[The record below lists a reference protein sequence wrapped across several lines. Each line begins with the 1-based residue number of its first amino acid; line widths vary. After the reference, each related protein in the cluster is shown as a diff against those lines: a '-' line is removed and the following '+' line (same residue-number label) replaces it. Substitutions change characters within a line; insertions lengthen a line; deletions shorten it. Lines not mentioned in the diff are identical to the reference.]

1 VVVADS
7 VPAGLGVETMRI
19 GLVGLDDPRSIHS
32 YSGTPYFMAQ
42 ALLRRGCRIAF
53 YLHLTKQNAA
63 LIYLKEKVIRRLTGK
78 HVICERDPRIARHY
92 PEQINRA
99 LREHNADA
107 VLGTSS
113 FYTVTQ
119 NSPVPSIFW
128 GDTTVA
134 GVIDQYR
141 YYKDVT
147 KRSLSH
153 CHKLE
158 QAALNSCSLAIFSNH
173 WAADVA
179 RRNYSFDER
188 KLRVIPYGANLFT
201 TPEPGDV
208 DACIKHRDS
217 RRYELLFVGVDWQR
231 KGAQIAI
238 DAVAAMRALGAE
250 ARLTLVGCV
259 PPPGF
264 SLPPYVTLVPK
275 VDKSTQTGQS
285 VLTQL
290 YAQSHLLILPSR
302 AECAAVSLA
311 EASTY
316 AVPSLST
323 DVGGNSTL
331 VKNGVNGYLFPLE
344 AGPADYAEYALE
356 LLSDPDRYAAMC
368 WTSYER
374 ARAELNWD
382 VAVSRLTEEMSAVM
396 QLAGRPYEYSP
407 AS

>member
-1 VVVADS
+1 
-7 VPAGLGVETMRI
+7 MRI
-19 GLVGLDDPRSIHS
+19 GLVGLDDPKSIHS
-32 YSGTPYFMAQ
+32 YSGTPYFLSQ
-42 ALLRRGCRIAF
+42 ALLRRGCQIAF
-53 YLHLTKQNAA
+53 YLHLTQHNAP
-63 LIYLKEKVIRRLTGK
+63 LIYLKARLLRRLTGR
-78 HVICERDPRIARHY
+78 HVIGERDPRIARHY
-92 PEQINRA
+92 PEQISRA
-99 LREHNADA
+99 LAEHPADA

-147 KRSLSH
+147 KRSLAH
-153 CHKLE
+153 CHSLE
-158 QAALNSCSLAIFSNH
+158 QAALNSCTLAVFSNQ

-179 RRNYSFDER
+179 RSHYSFDER

-201 TPEPGDV
+201 TPEPSDV
-208 DACIKHRDS
+208 DAFIRRRDTKKP
-217 RRYELLFVGVDWQR
+217 ELLFVGVDWER

-238 DAVAAMRALGAE
+238 DAVSAMRRLGAD

-259 PPPGF
+259 PPPGL
-264 SLPPYVTLVPK
+264 SLPHYVTLVAK
-275 VDKSTQTGQS
+275 VDKSTQAGQE

-290 YAQSHLLILPSR
+290 YSQSHLLILPTR

-331 VKNGVNGYLFPLE
+331 VKNGTNGYLFPLE

-356 LLSDPDRYAAMC
+356 LLNDPDRYTAMC

-382 VAVSRLTEEMSAVM
+382 VAVSRLTGEISAVL
-396 QLAGRPYEYSP
+396 QLTGRRYEYSP